1 MTLSNITLSKKTLTA
16 AALACSACLLGSAS
30 AETIT
35 VCPDGSCDFTDP
47 AEAASVA
54 APGDV
59 IEIAAGIYPLEETVS
74 FFGSEITVRGAVD
87 AYGQPATILDG
98 QGSILVLGV
107 GYADQAVIEN
117 LVITNG
123 YGDYGGGAR
132 FIASDDIVVRNC
144 HFRDNHANWDGGGLR
159 TSLDATLT
167 LVDCEITG
175 NTADH
180 PTWPGQSRG
189 AGANIVGA
197 GLTLVRTRVCGNVE
211 SSDPGR
217 QITGVDE
224 SDLVGSGSCIQRDCE
239 GCVTTDRAD
248 LNFDGIVDG
257 ADMTVLLGSWGVSG
271 PGDLDG
277 NGVVDGADLSRLL
290 GSWG

>member
-1 MTLSNITLSKKTLTA
+1 MHLMHLMNL
-16 AALACSACLLGSAS
+16 AALSGGILALSAATH
-30 AETIT
+30 ADTIT
-35 VCPDGSCDFTDP
+35 VCPDGSCDYTDP
-47 AEAASVA
+47 SEASMA
-54 APGDV
+54 AVSGDV
-59 IEIAAGIYPLEETVS
+59 IEIAAGTYLLEESMSLTTTVT
-74 FFGSEITVRGAVD
+74 IRGAVD
-87 AYGQPATILDG
+87 AYGEPATILDG
-98 QGSILVLGV
+98 QGAVLVLGIV
-107 GYADQAVIEN
+107 YADLSVLEN

-132 FIASDDIVVRNC
+132 FIASEDVVVRNC

-159 TSLDATLT
+159 TSLDTTLT

-189 AGANIVGA
+189 AGANVAGA
-197 GLTLVRTRVCGNVE
+197 TLTLVRTRVCGNVE
-211 SSDPGR
+211 STDPGR

-224 SDLVGSGSCIQRDCE
+224 TNLFLSGACVESACE
-239 GCVTTDRAD
+239 VCFTTDPAD

-257 ADMTVLLGSWGVSG
+257 ADMTLLLGGWGGSG
-271 PGDLDG
+271 PGDLDHSG
-277 NGVVDGADLSRLL
+277 IVDGGDLTRLL

>member
-1 MTLSNITLSKKTLTA
+1 MTM
-16 AALACSACLLGSAS
+16 SARSLVSAS
-30 AETIT
+30 LAFTASLLSSVCADTIT
-35 VCPDGSCDFTDP
+35 VCTDGSCDFTDP
-47 AEAASVA
+47 AEATSVA

-59 IEIAAGIYPLEETVS
+59 VEIAAGIYPLEETVS

-107 GYADQAVIEN
+107 GYADQALIEN

-144 HFRDNHANWDGGGLR
+144 HFRNNHANWDGGGLR
-159 TSLDATLT
+159 TSLDATVT

-189 AGANIVGA
+189 AGAHILGA
-197 GLTLVRTRVCGNVE
+197 GLTLVRTRICGNIE

-217 QITGVDE
+217 QITGADE
-224 SDLVGSGSCIQRDCE
+224 GDLIDFGACIQSECE
-239 GCVTTDRAD
+239 GCVTADRED
-248 LNFDGIVDG
+248 LNFDGRIDG
-257 ADMTVLLGSWGVSG
+257 ADMTILLGSWGTSG

-277 NGVVDGADLSRLL
+277 SGTVDGGDLSRLL
-290 GSWG
+290 GAWG

>member
-1 MTLSNITLSKKTLTA
+1 MHLMHLMNL
-16 AALACSACLLGSAS
+16 AALSGGILALSAATH
-30 AETIT
+30 ADTIT
-35 VCPDGSCDFTDP
+35 VCPDGSCDYTDP
-47 AEAASVA
+47 SEASMA
-54 APGDV
+54 AVSGDV
-59 IEIAAGIYPLEETVS
+59 IEIAAGTYLLEESMSLTATVT
-74 FFGSEITVRGAVD
+74 IRGAVD
-87 AYGQPATILDG
+87 AYGEPATILDG
-98 QGSILVLGV
+98 QGAVLVLGIV
-107 GYADQAVIEN
+107 YADLSVLEN

-132 FIASDDIVVRNC
+132 FIASEDVVVRNC

-159 TSLDATLT
+159 TSLDTTLT

-189 AGANIVGA
+189 AGANVAGA
-197 GLTLVRTRVCGNVE
+197 TLTLVRTRVCGNVE
-211 SSDPGR
+211 STDPGR

-224 SDLVGSGSCIQRDCE
+224 TNLFLSGACVESACE
-239 GCVTTDRAD
+239 VCFTTDPAD

-257 ADMTVLLGSWGVSG
+257 ADMTLLLGGWGGSG
-271 PGDLDG
+271 PGDLDHSG
-277 NGVVDGADLSRLL
+277 IVDGGDLTRLL

>member
-1 MTLSNITLSKKTLTA
+1 MQLFNLSTVTTVAIALSGT
-16 AALACSACLLGSAS
+16 ALAD
-30 AETIT
+30 TIT
-35 VCPDGSCDFTDP
+35 VCLDGSCDFTDP
-47 AEAASVA
+47 AEASMA
-54 APGDV
+54 AVSGDV
-59 IEIAAGIYPLEETVS
+59 IEIAAGTYLLEQPVGVI
-74 FFGSEITVRGAVD
+74 GSQITVRGAVD

-98 QGSILVLGV
+98 QGSLLPFGI

-132 FIASDDIVVRNC
+132 FIASQNVVVRNC

-159 TSLDATLT
+159 TSLDTTLT

-180 PTWPGQSRG
+180 PSWPGQSRG
-189 AGANIVGA
+189 AGANVSGA
-197 GLTLVRTRVCGNVE
+197 TLTLVRTRVCGNIE
-211 SSDPGR
+211 STDPGR

-224 SDLVGSGSCIQRDCE
+224 TNLFLSGACVESDCDVCF
-239 GCVTTDRAD
+239 TTDPAD

-257 ADMTVLLGSWGVSG
+257 ADMTILLGSWGG
-271 PGDLDG
+271 PGSGDLDG
-277 NGVVDGADLSRLL
+277 NGIVDGADLTRLL
-290 GSWG
+290 GAWS

>member
-1 MTLSNITLSKKTLTA
+1 MHLMHLMNL
-16 AALACSACLLGSAS
+16 AALSGGILALSAATH
-30 AETIT
+30 ADTIT
-35 VCPDGSCDFTDP
+35 VCPDGSCDYTDP
-47 AEAASVA
+47 SEAVSVA
-54 APGDV
+54 APGDL
-59 IEIAAGIYPLEETVS
+59 IEISAGIYPLEETVS
-74 FFGSEITVRGAVD
+74 FFGSQITLRGAVD

-98 QGSILVLGV
+98 QGSILVLGAA
-107 GYADQAVIEN
+107 YADQAVIEN

-132 FIASDDIVVRNC
+132 FIASEDVVVRNC

-159 TSLDATLT
+159 TSLDTTLT

-189 AGANIVGA
+189 AGANVTGA
-197 GLTLVRTRVCGNVE
+197 TLTLVRTRVCGNVE
-211 SSDPGR
+211 STDPGR

-224 SDLVGSGSCIQRDCE
+224 TNLFLSGACVESACE
-239 GCVTTDRAD
+239 VCFTTDPAD

-257 ADMTVLLGSWGVSG
+257 ADMTLLLGGWGGSG
-271 PGDLDG
+271 PGDLDHSG
-277 NGVVDGADLSRLL
+277 IVDGGDLTRLL